1 MNSLFSRQQILDHL
15 FALTNR
21 GIRFDTQRLHH
32 LEEAAAELGSPQKNY
47 SIIHVAG
54 TNGKGSVCAMLEASL
69 RGAGQ
74 RTGLYTS
81 PHLVN
86 FEERFIIN
94 GKPVQDQEWLAVYEA
109 IHPLAD
115 RYGLTFFEIT
125 TLLAFE
131 LFSRAQVDWVVLE
144 TGLGGRLDATNI
156 VTPRVSVIARIAL
169 DHAQY
174 LGSTI
179 QEVAAEKLGIV
190 KPALPLVIAGGD
202 PRIESLASAVCTRL
216 QSPLHLCQ
224 DSEAHNVLQG
234 PDGRWSFL
242 YNGQQISAPFAGR
255 HQVHNTLLVLR
266 TLQQAGFDLTAPLLE
281 GLEQATLP
289 GRFQQ
294 VAWRGK
300 TLLFDIAHNP
310 DAAQT
315 LVTTLAANP
324 TPQHTLLVGIMKDK
338 DIAQIA
344 QALERYPFAQ
354 IICTSPSID
363 RACPAEQLATFF
375 THPRLSIAP
384 TVAQALEL
392 ACKTDGETVCITG
405 SCYTVGE
412 AMAELTIAP
421 YAQND
426 GATRLIV

>member
-1 MNSLFSRQQILDHL
+1 MNVAFSRQQILQHL

-21 GIRFDTQRLHH
+21 GIRFDMQRLNH
-32 LEEAAAELGSPQKNY
+32 LEQAAAELGSPQKNY

-69 RGAGQ
+69 RGAGL

-94 GKPVQDQEWLAVYEA
+94 GKPVPSPQWLSVYES

-174 LGSTI
+174 LGTTL
-179 QEVAAEKLGIV
+179 QEVATEKLGIV
-190 KPALPLVIAGGD
+190 KPAVPLVIAGGD
-202 PRIESLASAVCTRL
+202 ADIEALATAVCSRQKSSLHICSAV
-216 QSPLHLCQ
+216 
-224 DSEAHNVLQG
+224 EATNAQQA
-234 PDGRWSFL
+234 PDGHWIFM
-242 YNGQQISAPFAGR
+242 YHGQRIRAPFAGS
-255 HQVHNTLLVLR
+255 HQVHNACLVLSA
-266 TLQQAGFDLTAPLLE
+266 LQQAGFELSAPLVQ
-281 GLEQATLP
+281 GLEHATLP
-289 GRFQQ
+289 GRFQRVEQ
-294 VAWRGK
+294 CGK

-315 LVTTLAANP
+315 LVGTLAAQP
-324 TPQHTLLVGIMKDK
+324 VPQHCLVVGIMKDK
-338 DIAQIA
+338 DIALIT

-354 IICTSPSID
+354 IICTSPSIE
-363 RACPAEQLATFF
+363 RACPAEQLASFF
-375 THPRLSIAP
+375 THPRLSVAP
-384 TVAQALEL
+384 TLAQALEL
-392 ACKTDGETVCITG
+392 AFDAEGDTVCITG

-412 AMAELTIAP
+412 AMALLEIAP
-421 YAQND
+421 YAQSD